1 MQGGRSKGYRA
12 ERELV
17 TSLWRHGFAV
27 IRAPASGARIKNAI
41 YPDIVAIYR
50 GRIYAIEVKYHSS
63 TPIYVPRHQ
72 AVKLLEFAKRAA
84 AEAYIAVKLPRKGWR
99 FIRITEDVLKTDAKS
114 IRIGDEEL
122 NEALDLAGFVNMATT
137 NPLTTYTRHGEEK
150 QEKSR
155 HYAEAGSAG

>member
-1 MQGGRSKGYRA
+1 MQNGRSKGYRA

-27 IRAPASGARIKNAI
+27 MRAPASGARIKNAI

-72 AVKLLEFAKRAA
+72 AAKLLEFAKRAA
-84 AEAYIAVKLPRKGWR
+84 AEAYIAIKLPRKGWR
-99 FIRITEDVLKTDAKS
+99 FIRITEDTMKTSAKS
-114 IRIGDEEL
+114 IRIDEEDL
-122 NEALDLAGFVNMATT
+122 NGALDLTGFINMATA
-137 NPLTTYTRHGEEK
+137 NPLTTYTRRSEEK
-150 QEKSR
+150 GDAR
-155 HYAEAGSAG
+155 